1 MGYKGGKG
9 QSGVPQAIINLMRP
23 HRRYFEGCLGG
34 GSILSI
40 KRPAPGGNWGI
51 DVDAGAI
58 AAFRVARSTI
68 ERFPDGVLPNLVT
81 VDVSSF
87 LKIYPFDKNDL
98 IYLDP
103 PYLFET
109 RRSQRPIYKY
119 EMTIEQHL
127 EILSIILTLP
137 AGILIS
143 GYESDMYNEM
153 LFGWRK
159 EHFNAVDRRGNVRVE
174 TVWINYPEPL
184 ELHDYRFLGKDF
196 RERYKIKQKI
206 KTLEGKLERMPA
218 QERYA
223 MLGAVQNFISRAENG
238 EKQDG

>member
-1 MGYKGGKG
+1 
-9 QSGVPQAIINLMRP
+9 MRP

-40 KRPAPGGNWGI
+40 KQPAPGGNWGI
-51 DVDAGAI
+51 DVDSGAI

-68 ERFPDGVLPNLVT
+68 ERFPDGVLPKLLK
-81 VDVSSF
+81 VDVAAFLQSF
-87 LKIYPFDKNDL
+87 PFDRGDL

-109 RRSQRPIYKY
+109 RRCQRPIYKF

-127 EILSIILTLP
+127 EILSIITTLP
-137 AGILIS
+137 AAILIS
-143 GYESDMYNEM
+143 GYESDMYNTM
-153 LFGWRK
+153 LQGWRK

-174 TVWINYPEPL
+174 TVWLNYPEPA
-184 ELHDYRFLGKDF
+184 ELHDYRFLGSDF

-206 KTLEGKLERMPA
+206 KTLEGRLDRMPA

-223 MLGAVQNFISRAENG
+223 MLGAVQNYISRAENAG
-238 EKQDG
+238 KRDASIVTIPGTITGADSHLC